1 MLNIGPDETPE
12 EVNDVE
18 LESAT
23 GGLLECNTNG
33 MSCTW
38 GLPA

>member
-23 GGLLECNTNG
+23 GGALEYATIG
-33 MSCTW
+33 VHCTW
-38 GLPA
+38 VAPE